1 MNRSRATALAVA
13 VTGLLA
19 AAAVASRASMPRS
32 DFAELVA
39 WATGTAAAGGLV
51 LGASLQLARRR
62 SVTLQI
68 ALLMLGTAAVLATG
82 AWLGA
87 RAMFFSDHDT
97 TALAVLLLATGGVGC
112 AVALVTGARFARE
125 IELVSVA
132 ARRLGEGQPPRVDGS
147 VASADM
153 ARLSAD
159 LETTAATLEEARA
172 LTEAV
177 ERSRREL
184 VAWVSH
190 DLRTPLAGIRAI
202 AEALEDGI
210 AADGEA
216 AQRFYTMLRHE
227 SERLGELID
236 DLFELSRAQAGVL
249 RLEMERLSLPDLVSD
264 AIAGVSPVAERKGV
278 RVVGHVASSAELNG
292 SAPELLRALRN
303 ILENAVRHT
312 PADGSIVVEAG
323 QDQMG
328 AYVSVLDDGGGV
340 PDDALARVFDVG
352 FRADEA
358 RSPGGGAGLG
368 LAIARS
374 LVEAH
379 HGRITV
385 CNENGGAR
393 FTVWLPLEQV
403 DR

>member
-1 MNRSRATALAVA
+1 MSRARVPAIGVA
-13 VTGLLA
+13 VVGLT
-19 AAAVASRASMPRS
+19 AAAVLASTVSMPATA
-32 DFAELVA
+32 FVELMG
-39 WATGTAAAGGLV
+39 WAVGTAVVGGIA
-51 LGASLQLARRR
+51 LGSALHLARRR
-62 SVTLQI
+62 TVTLQI
-68 ALLMLGTAAVLATG
+68 TLLMCGTAVVVAGG

-87 RAMFFSDHDT
+87 RAMFLSSHDV
-97 TALAVLLLATGGVGC
+97 TALSVLLLAAGSVG
-112 AVALVTGARFARE
+112 AAIAMVMGDRFARE
-125 IELVSVA
+125 ISLVSVA
-132 ARRLGEGQPPRVDGS
+132 ARRMGDGQPPGAGGS
-147 VASADM
+147 IASADV
-153 ARLSAD
+153 ARLGTELD
-159 LETTAATLEEARA
+159 ETARKLEEARDRA
-172 LTEAV
+172 DAV

-210 AADGEA
+210 ATDEA
-216 AQRFYTMLRHE
+216 TAQRFHTMLRHE
-227 SERLGELID
+227 AERLGELID

-264 AIAGVSPVAERKGV
+264 AIAGVAPVAERKGV
-278 RVVGHVASSAELNG
+278 HLVGHVESSAELQG

-323 QDQMG
+323 HDEAG

-340 PDDALARVFDVG
+340 PDEALTRVFEVG

-358 RSPGGGAGLG
+358 RTPGGGAGLG

-379 HGRITV
+379 RGRITV

-393 FTVWLPLEQV
+393 FTVWLPLEQA